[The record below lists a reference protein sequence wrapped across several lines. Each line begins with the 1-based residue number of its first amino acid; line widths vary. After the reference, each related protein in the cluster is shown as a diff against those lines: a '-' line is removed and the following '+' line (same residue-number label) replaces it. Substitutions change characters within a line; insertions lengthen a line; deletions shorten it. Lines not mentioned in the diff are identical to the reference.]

1 MTRISRRLIVSALW
15 TVVILTFSLP
25 PKGAM
30 AHGTYGQIK
39 TAQGWMVQAFY
50 DDGEVM
56 SYTETRVFSGKDSA
70 PAQTGRTDRNGRFLF
85 YPDKPGTWKVV
96 VEDEMGHAVVLEAD
110 IPSIEASSVT
120 ISGGDPGALPERQ
133 GKTGGVLAGVGVIS
147 LAFSLYF
154 WVSARKALK
163 QKGRGEKPVSL

>member
-1 MTRISRRLIVSALW
+1 MSRRLIVSALW
-15 TVVILTFSLP
+15 TVVILTFSLS
-25 PKGAM
+25 PKAAI

-39 TAQGWMVQAFY
+39 AAQGWMIQAFY
-50 DDGEVM
+50 DDGEAM

-70 PAQTGRTDRNGRFLF
+70 PAQTGHTDRNGRFLF

-96 VEDEMGHAVVLEAD
+96 VEDEMGHAVILEKN
-110 IPSIEASSVT
+110 IPSIEDSAVI
-120 ISGGDPGALPERQ
+120 ISGGDPGTSPERQ
-133 GKTGGVLAGVGVIS
+133 GKTGGVMAGIGIIS
-147 LAFSLYF
+147 FVFSFYF